1 MSDKGQKKVN
11 LGNEFQQKGYFNEKK
26 CAFRQQIYNKGLRQ
40 NIHHPLTFAAGGPRA
55 PVLVHWVG
63 WLRNFKNC
71 IVLKK
76 EMQRKIKI
84 LASGLGL

>member
-55 PVLVHWVG
+55 QVLVHRVG
-63 WLRNFKNC
+63 WLRDFRNC
-71 IVLKK
+71 IALKK
-76 EMQRKIKI
+76 KIQRKIKI
-84 LASGLGL
+84 L